1 MQRPNNMQRK
11 GTTEIILV
19 NKIPLTNSKIQPPQ
33 NKFQKNNKLLYNVI
47 KTIDL
52 LIEEDSF
59 AHRNK
64 PHTIN
69 QN

>member
-33 NKFQKNNKLLYNVI
+33 NMFQKNNKLLYNVI
-47 KTIDL
+47 WIQ
-52 LIEEDSF
+52 LIYL
-59 AHRNK
+59 
-64 PHTIN
+64 
-69 QN
+69 